1 MARLSQPQ
9 RRRLLLEAAW
19 RVLERDGMAAATTR
33 AICAEAGM
41 PQGAFHYCFTGRDEL
56 LREVVSG
63 LLAEQVLASVDAI
76 GDAKSMR
83 EAMSGALHAYW
94 AELVQNP
101 GRHQVLYEVTVAV
114 LRDPEQQDIARYQ
127 YRRYL
132 EGAEQ
137 ALAAAAGR
145 RRMSWDL
152 PLPVLARQVVTVLDG
167 LTLHYLVD
175 GDGEAAVAALDAF
188 AGDLARH
195 AHRVRG
201 ERARDE
207 GAR

>member
-1 MARLSQPQ
+1 MPRLSQPE

-19 RVLERDGMAAATTR
+19 RVLQRDGMAAATTR

-41 PQGAFHYCFTGRDEL
+41 PQGAFHYCFTGREEL

-76 GDAKSMR
+76 GEARSMR
-83 EAMSGALHAYW
+83 TAISGALRAYW
-94 AELVQNP
+94 AELVEHP

-114 LRDPEQQDIARYQ
+114 LRDPQQQDIARYQ

-132 EGAEQ
+132 ESAEQ
-137 ALAAAAGR
+137 ALTAAAEK
-145 RRMSWDL
+145 RRMAWDL
-152 PLPVLARQVVTVLDG
+152 PLSVLARQVVTVLDG

-175 GDGEAAVAALDAF
+175 RDEAAAVAALEAF
-188 AGDLARH
+188 AADLAGH
-195 AHRVRG
+195 AHRIRRVGGSGEGVR
-201 ERARDE
+201 
-207 GAR
+207 